1 MAKKSDD
8 SIPYTSGIKR
18 SFYTRCVKDVM
29 DRLAAGICLVVF
41 SPILLLLWLLVMLAD
56 GRPALFSQE
65 RLGKG
70 GRTFRMYK
78 FRTMKVGSDSS
89 FVLNPDGSLR
99 TSEDD
104 PRITRLGR
112 VLRRYSLDELP
123 QLINVLK
130 GDMSLVGPRPDLPF
144 HAQLY
149 TQEERRKLDLK
160 PGITG
165 LAQVCGRNNL
175 PWKERLRLDIEYVNR
190 VSLWLD
196 LSIVARTL
204 VKVVASEGIYAEP
217 AKSIKALEGGSRN
230 VSG

>member
-1 MAKKSDD
+1 MRKTPNEHTLDTACVRGTAYSLC
-8 SIPYTSGIKR
+8 IKGAI
-18 SFYTRCVKDVM
+18 
-29 DRLAAGICLVVF
+29 DRVGAAVCLVMF
-41 SPILLLLWLLVMLAD
+41 SPLLLLVALLIMVED
-56 GRPALFSQE
+56 GRPVLFSQD

-70 GRTFRMYK
+70 GHIFRMYK
-78 FRTMKVGSDSS
+78 FRTMRIGSDRS
-89 FVLNPDGSLR
+89 FLLNPDGSLK

-130 GDMSLVGPRPDLPF
+130 GDMSFVGPRPDLPF

-149 TQEERRKLDLK
+149 TREERKKLDLK

-165 LAQVCGRNNL
+165 LAQVSGRNSL
-175 PWKERLRLDIEYVNR
+175 PWKERLRLDVEYVDR

-196 LSIVARTL
+196 LKIVACTL
-204 VKVVASEGIYAEP
+204 VKVIAGEGIYAQA
-217 AKSIKALEGGSRN
+217 AKSTKTSRGSRT
-230 VSG
+230 GA

>member
-1 MAKKSDD
+1 MVKKSDAC
-8 SIPYTSGIKR
+8 IPYTTGVKR
-18 SFYTRCVKDVM
+18 SFYTRCVKEAM
-29 DRLAAGICLVVF
+29 DRLVAGICLVVL
-41 SPILLLLWLLVMLAD
+41 SPVLLLLWLLVMLAD
-56 GRPALFSQE
+56 GRPALLSQE

-70 GRTFRMYK
+70 GCTFRMYK
-78 FRTMKVGSDSS
+78 FRTMTVGSDSS
-89 FVLNPDGSLR
+89 FALNPDGSLR

-165 LAQVCGRNNL
+165 LAQVSGRNSL
-175 PWKERLRLDIEYVNR
+175 PWRERLHLDVRYVDQI
-190 VSLWLD
+190 SLWLD
-196 LSIVARTL
+196 LTIMMRTV
-204 VKVVASEGIYAEP
+204 VKVIVGEGVYAEST
-217 AKSIKALEGGSRN
+217 KSPVRQTGPSVDG
-230 VSG
+230 